1 MQTPAPGARFSGF
14 EVLSVRPL
22 PEFRGEGV
30 RCRHL
35 ATGLEAFHLACED
48 PENLFAFAFRTPPP
62 DDSGVAHIL
71 EHSVLC
77 GSRRYPVKDP
87 FVVLLKSS
95 LQTFLNAFTFP
106 DKTVYP
112 AASQLEKDFFNLLAV
127 YGDAVFFPRLSPEV
141 FHQEGHRLEFA
152 PDGSL
157 SRVGVVYN
165 EMKGSFSSAETIVAD
180 LSLRSL
186 FPAGPYGRESG
197 GLPARIP
204 ALSYE
209 GLVEFHRRCYHPSN
223 CLLFLYGNVPTQK
236 TLAFLSDSFLEGF
249 AVPASG
255 GPEGPAS
262 PPGFA
267 AVPAIPREPRWS
279 APRFAETVYPV
290 EEGSEGSSKSSL
302 TVNWLTVPVTEPL
315 LLLAMELL
323 GEVLVGNPGSPLSRA
338 LLESGLGQ
346 DLSPATGL
354 DTELAELVF
363 TAGLR
368 GCEAGRATEVQEVV
382 LRSLEQLASGI
393 PEELVRGAVHRVD
406 FRNREIVRGGRPFS
420 LSLMR
425 RSLRGW
431 LHGREPEL
439 TLEYRKWMEAL
450 QAELDR
456 GPYLENLLRAQLL
469 ENPHRSTVLVRP
481 DPQAAARQLAEERA
495 GLEQIARSL
504 GPEERSRV
512 EQENRLLRSFQESP
526 DRPEDLATL
535 PRLRRADLPHA
546 VDTVPTSDLPPPGGF
561 FHELHTNGVVYLDLA
576 LEVSRLGEPASALLP
591 LWARA
596 VCGSGLPGQPWHQT
610 ASRLSLVAGG
620 FSAALGAD
628 TPAGASRPAQ
638 HLIFR
643 LKALEENLEPALQL
657 VASLLVEADFRDLE
671 RLEMLVQELR
681 NDLKSALVPGG
692 SYFASL
698 RAGGRLSEAINREER
713 WKGVSQLAHLRRHAG
728 RPALEGLAGELEG
741 LRAALIGRNR
751 FTLNLTCD
759 ARAAGRAEAALR
771 RFLDRLPAGGGLPAA
786 APAGAGGPPP
796 ALSDGQRLEALLTST
811 NVNFAALAL
820 PASAFGTEE
829 SVQEA
834 ILAHFLSTGFLW
846 EQVRMKGGAYGA
858 GASVSS
864 LERVFTFSSY
874 RDPNIARTFDSFRQA
889 LEAARAQPLS
899 PEAFEQVLIGAVG
912 REERPMAPGERGYTA
927 LKRALLAISD
937 RMRQDRRDRLL
948 ASTPEDLAAAAGRLA
963 SRLQQGY
970 AAVLTGR
977 QALESSGLRDLD
989 LVEIAD

>member
-1 MQTPAPGARFSGF
+1 MQNPAPGARFSGF

-127 YGDAVFFPRLSPEV
+127 YGDAVFFPRLDPEV
-141 FHQEGHRLEFA
+141 FRQEGHRLELA
-152 PDGSL
+152 ADGGL

-204 ALSYE
+204 SLGWD
-209 GLVEFHRRCYHPSN
+209 GLLAYHRRHYHPSN
-223 CLLFLYGNVPTQK
+223 CLLFLYGDIPIQK
-236 TLAFLSDSFLEGF
+236 TLEFLSARFLEGF
-249 AVPASG
+249 SAGEPAPAVPL
-255 GPEGPAS
+255 
-262 PPGFA
+262 
-267 AVPAIPREPRWS
+267 EPRWS

-290 EEGSEGSSKSSL
+290 EAGSEGRSKSSL
-302 TVNWLTVPVTEPL
+302 TVNWLTVPVTDPL
-315 LLLAMELL
+315 ALLAMELL
-323 GEVLVGNPGSPLSRA
+323 GEVLVGNPGSPLARA
-338 LLESGLGQ
+338 LVESGLGQ

-368 GCEAGRATEVQEVV
+368 GCDAERASEVQELI
-382 LRSLEQLASGI
+382 LRTLAGLASGGI
-393 PEELVRGAVHRVD
+393 PQELVRAAVHRVD

-439 TLEYRKWMEAL
+439 TLEYRRWMEAL
-450 QAELDR
+450 QQELSA
-456 GPYLENLLRAQLL
+456 GPYLEKLLRAQLL
-469 ENPHRSTVLVRP
+469 DNAHRSTVLVRP
-481 DPQAAARQLAEERA
+481 DAQAAARQLAEEKEELAR
-495 GLEQIARSL
+495 IAAAL
-504 GPEERSRV
+504 GADERRRIEEES
-512 EQENRLLRSFQESP
+512 RLLARFQETP
-526 DRPEDLATL
+526 DRPEDLALL
-535 PRLRRADLPHA
+535 PRLLRADLPRT
-546 VDTVPTSDLPPPGGF
+546 VETVPTSELETPRAL

-576 LEVSRLGEPASALLP
+576 LEVSGLDEQASALLP
-591 LWARA
+591 LWTRA
-596 VCGSGLPGQPWHQT
+596 ACGSGLPGQPWHEV

-628 TPAGASRPAQ
+628 TPAGGSRPAQ

-643 LKALEENLEPALQL
+643 VKALEENLEPALEL
-657 VASLLVEADFRDLE
+657 VGSLLAEADFRDLD

-698 RAGGRLSEAINREER
+698 RAGGRLSEAIAREER
-713 WKGVSQLAHLRRHAG
+713 WKGVSQLAHLRRYG
-728 RPALEGLAGELEG
+728 ERSRLPGLAAELEA
-741 LRAALIGRNR
+741 LRAELIGGER
-751 FTLNLTCD
+751 FALNLTC
-759 ARAAGRAEAALR
+759 GGESLKRAEAALR
-771 RFLDRLPAGGGLPAA
+771 RFLDRLPAG
-786 APAGAGGPPP
+786 APPGAGGPPP
-796 ALSDGQRLEALLTST
+796 PMADGQRLQALLTTT

-820 PASAFGTEE
+820 PAASFGSEE

-834 ILAHFLSTGFLW
+834 ILAHYLSTGFLW

-864 LERVFTFSSY
+864 LERVFTFTSY

-889 LEAARAQPLS
+889 LDSARGQVLS
-899 PEAFEQVLIGAVG
+899 PEAFEQVLIGAAG

-927 LKRALLAISD
+927 FKRSLLGISD
-937 RMRQDRRDRLL
+937 RMRQERRDRLL
-948 ASTPEDLAAAAGRLA
+948 AASPGDLAAAADRLA
-963 SRLQQGY
+963 ARFGEGSS
-970 AAVLTGR
+970 AVLAGR
-977 QALESSGLRDLD
+977 QALESSGLRDLE

>member
-1 MQTPAPGARFSGF
+1 MQMPAPGARFSGF

-87 FVVLLKSS
+87 FVVMLKSS

-127 YGDAVFFPRLSPEV
+127 YGDAVFFPRLEAEV
-141 FHQEGHRLEFA
+141 FRQEGHRLEFTA
-152 PDGSL
+152 DGSL
-157 SRVGVVYN
+157 NRVGVVYN

-204 ALSYE
+204 SLSHE
-209 GLVEFHRRCYHPSN
+209 GLSEYHRRFYHPSN
-223 CLLFLYGNVPTQK
+223 CLLFLYGNIPTQK
-236 TLAFLSDSFLEGF
+236 TLAFLSETLLEGF
-249 AVPASG
+249 TAADPA
-255 GPEGPAS
+255 
-262 PPGFA
+262 
-267 AVPAIPREPRWS
+267 PAIPLEPRWD
-279 APRFAETVYPV
+279 APRCAETVYPV
-290 EEGSEGSSKSSL
+290 EAGGEGRSKSSL
-302 TVNWLTVPVTEPL
+302 TVNWLTVPVTDPL
-315 LLLAMELL
+315 ALLAMELL

-368 GCEAGRATEVQEVV
+368 GCDAERASDVQEVI
-382 LRSLEQLASGI
+382 LRTLEKLASGI
-393 PEELVRGAVHRVD
+393 PEELIRGAVHRVD

-439 TLEYRKWMEAL
+439 TLEYRKWMQAL
-450 QAELDR
+450 QAELAA
-456 GPYLENLLRAQLL
+456 GPYLEKLLRAQLL

-495 GLEQIARSL
+495 GLEEIARGL
-504 GPEERSRV
+504 GPQERRRI
-512 EQENRLLRSFQESP
+512 EQESGLLAGFQETP

-535 PRLRRADLPHA
+535 PRLRRADLPRD
-546 VDTVPTSDLPPPGGF
+546 VDTVPTSALPAPEAL

-576 LEVSRLGEPASALLP
+576 LEVSGLEEQQSALLP
-591 LWARA
+591 LWTRA

-643 LKALEENLEPALQL
+643 LKALEENLEPALEL

-713 WKGVSQLAHLRRHAG
+713 WKGVSQLANLRRYVE
-728 RPALEGLAGELEG
+728 RPQLEGLAAELEG

-759 ARAAGRAEAALR
+759 GQAGRRAQAVLQ
-771 RFLDRLPAGGGLPAA
+771 RFLDRLPAAA
-786 APAGAGGPPP
+786 APPAAGGPPP
-796 ALSDGQRLEALLTST
+796 ALADGQRLQALLTVT

-820 PASAFGTEE
+820 PASSFGTEE

-834 ILAHFLSTGFLW
+834 ILAHYLSTGFLW

-874 RDPNIARTFDSFRQA
+874 RDPNIARTLDSFRQA
-889 LEAARAQPLS
+889 LDSARARPLS
-899 PEAFEQVLIGAVG
+899 NEAFEQVLIGAVG

-927 LKRALLAISD
+927 LKRALLGISD
-937 RMRQDRRDRLL
+937 RMRQDRRNRLL
-948 ASTPEDLAAAAGRLA
+948 ASSPEDLSAAAARLSA
-963 SRLQQGY
+963 RFAQGY

>member
-1 MQTPAPGARFSGF
+1 MQIPAPGARFSGF
-14 EVLSVRPL
+14 EVLSVHPL

-112 AASQLEKDFFNLLAV
+112 AASQLEKDFFNLLSV
-127 YGDAVFFPRLSPEV
+127 YGDAVFFPRLDPEV
-141 FHQEGHRLEFA
+141 FRQEGHRLEFA
-152 PDGSL
+152 ADGGL
-157 SRVGVVYN
+157 NRVGVVYN

-204 ALSYE
+204 SLSYE
-209 GLVEFHRRCYHPSN
+209 ALREYHRRFYHPSN
-223 CLLFLYGNVPTQK
+223 CLLFLYGNVPTQR
-236 TLAFLSDSFLEGF
+236 TLEFLSSSFLEGC
-249 AVPASG
+249 AAAEPAPLVPL
-255 GPEGPAS
+255 
-262 PPGFA
+262 
-267 AVPAIPREPRWS
+267 EPRWS
-279 APRFAETVYPV
+279 APRSAETVYPV
-290 EEGSEGSSKSSL
+290 EAGGEGRSRSSL
-302 TVNWLTVPVTEPL
+302 TVNWLTVPVTDPL
-315 LLLAMELL
+315 RLLAMELL

-368 GCEAGRATEVQEVV
+368 GCDAERASDVQQVI
-382 LRSLEQLASGI
+382 LGTLEKLAAGI

-439 TLEYRKWMEAL
+439 TLEYRKWMQAL
-450 QAELDR
+450 QAELSA

-481 DPQAAARQLAEERA
+481 DAQAAQRQLAEEKA
-495 GLEQIARSL
+495 GLEQIAQAL
-504 GPEERSRV
+504 TPEARRGIEEDSR
-512 EQENRLLRSFQESP
+512 QLARFQEAP
-526 DRPEDLATL
+526 DRPENLATL
-535 PRLRRADLPHA
+535 PRLRRADLPRE
-546 VDTVPTSDLPPPGGF
+546 VDLVPTSTERAPETF

-576 LEVSRLGEPASALLP
+576 LEVSGLDEQQSALLP
-591 LWARA
+591 LWVRA
-596 VCGSGLPGQPWHQT
+596 VCGSGLPGQPWHET

-628 TPAGASRPAQ
+628 TPAGGSRPAQ

-643 LKALEENLEPALQL
+643 VKALEENLEKALEL

-698 RAGGRLSEAINREER
+698 RAGGRISEAIQREER
-713 WKGVSQLAHLRRHAG
+713 WKGVSQLAHLRRYEG
-728 RPALEGLAGELEG
+728 RAQQDGLAAELEG
-741 LRAALIGRNR
+741 LRSVLIGRDR
-751 FTLNLTCD
+751 ATLNLTCD
-759 ARAAGRAEAALR
+759 KEAAGRAEAALR
-771 RFLDRLPAGGGLPAA
+771 RFLGRLPAVA
-786 APAGAGGPPP
+786 APAAGGGSPP
-796 ALSDGQRLEALLTST
+796 ALSDGRRLEALLTAT

-820 PASAFGTEE
+820 PASSFGSEE

-834 ILAHFLSTGFLW
+834 ILAHYLSTGFLW

-874 RDPNIARTFDSFRQA
+874 RDPNIARTFDSFREA
-889 LEAARAQPLS
+889 LEAARARPLS

-927 LKRALLAISD
+927 LKRTLLGISD
-937 RMRQDRRDRLL
+937 RLRQDRRDRLL
-948 ASTPEDLAAAAGRLA
+948 ASSPEDLSAAAARLA
-963 SRLQQGY
+963 ARFAQGY

-989 LVEIAD
+989 LVEIGD

>member
-1 MQTPAPGARFSGF
+1 M
-14 EVLSVRPL
+14 
-22 PEFRGEGV
+22 

-35 ATGLEAFHLACED
+35 ATGLEVFHLACED

-77 GSRRYPVKDP
+77 GSRRFPVKDP

-112 AASQLEKDFFNLLAV
+112 AASQLDKDFFNLLAV
-127 YGDAVFFPRLSPEV
+127 YGDAVFFPRLDPEV
-141 FHQEGHRLEFA
+141 FRQEGHRLELA
-152 PDGSL
+152 ADGNL

-186 FPAGPYGRESG
+186 FPVGPYGRESG
-197 GLPARIP
+197 GLPSRIP
-204 ALSYE
+204 ELTYE
-209 GLVEFHRRCYHPSN
+209 GLREFHRRCYHPSN
-223 CLLFLYGNVPTQK
+223 CLLFLYGDIPTQK
-236 TLAFLSDSFLEGF
+236 TLEFLSATFLEGF
-249 AVPASG
+249 AAAAPA
-255 GPEGPAS
+255 
-262 PPGFA
+262 
-267 AVPAIPREPRWS
+267 PAIPLEPRWS
-279 APRFAETVYPV
+279 APRFAESVYPA
-290 EEGSEGSSKSSL
+290 EAGSEATSKSSV
-302 TVNWLTVPVTEPL
+302 TVNWLTVPVTDPL
-315 LLLAMELL
+315 RLLGMELL
-323 GEVLVGNPGSPLSRA
+323 NEVLLGNPGSPLSRA

-346 DLSPATGL
+346 DLSPSCGL

-368 GCEAGRATEVQEVV
+368 GCDAERATEVQALI
-382 LRSLEQLASGI
+382 LRTLEALASDGI
-393 PEELVRGAVHRVD
+393 PGDLVKAAVHRVE

-420 LSLMR
+420 LTLMR

-439 TLEYRKWMEAL
+439 TLEHRRWMEAL
-450 QAELDR
+450 QSELAA

-469 ENPHRSTVLVRP
+469 DNPHRSTVLVRP
-481 DPQAAARQLAEERA
+481 DPQAAARQLAEERGELDKIAA
-495 GLEQIARSL
+495 GLGIAERRRI
-504 GPEERSRV
+504 EE
-512 EQENRLLRSFQESP
+512 EKRLLASFQESP
-526 DRPEDLATL
+526 DRPEDLARL
-535 PRLRRADLPHA
+535 PRLRRADLPRA
-546 VDTVPTSDLPPPGGF
+546 VDTVPTSNLEEPGAL

-576 LEVSRLGEPASALLP
+576 LEVSGLKEEASALLP

-628 TPAGASRPAQ
+628 TPAGGSRPAQ

-643 LKALEENLEPALQL
+643 VKALEENLEPALQL

-671 RLEMLVQELR
+671 RLQMLLLELR

-698 RAGGRLSEAINREER
+698 RAGGRLSEAISREER
-713 WKGVSQLAHLRRHAG
+713 WKGVSQLDRLRRYSG
-728 RPALEGLAGELEG
+728 ELQGLAGELEA
-741 LRAALIGRNR
+741 LRTALVARDR

-759 ARAAGRAEAALR
+759 ADSARRAEAVLQ
-771 RFLDRLPAGGGLPAA
+771 RFLARLPAGALAG
-786 APAGAGGPPP
+786 APAGPAGGPPP
-796 ALSDGQRLEALLTST
+796 ALADGQRLEALVTTT

-820 PASAFGTEE
+820 PAAPFGTEE

-834 ILAHFLSTGFLW
+834 ILAHYLSTGFLW

-864 LERVFTFSSY
+864 LERVFTFTSY
-874 RDPNIARTFDSFRQA
+874 RDPNITRTFDSFRQA
-889 LEAARAQPLS
+889 LDSARGQLLGE
-899 PEAFEQVLIGAVG
+899 EAFEQVLIGAVG

-927 LKRALLAISD
+927 LKRSLLGISD
-937 RMRQDRRDRLL
+937 RMRQHRRDRLL
-948 ASTPEDLAAAAGRLA
+948 SASPKDLAAAADRLA
-963 SRLQQGY
+963 SSYGRGY
-970 AAVLTGR
+970 SAVLTGR

-989 LVEIAD
+989 LVEIEG

>member
-112 AASQLEKDFFNLLAV
+112 AASQLEKDFFNLLVV
-127 YGDAVFFPRLSPEV
+127 YGDAVFFPRLAPEV
-141 FHQEGHRLEFA
+141 FRQEGHRLEFA
-152 PDGSL
+152 ADGSL

-204 ALSYE
+204 ELSYE

-223 CLLFLYGNVPTQK
+223 CLLFLYGNIPTQQ
-236 TLAFLSDSFLEGF
+236 TLAFLSDEFL
-249 AVPASG
+249 A
-255 GPEGPAS
+255 
-262 PPGFA
+262 GFA
-267 AVPAIPREPRWS
+267 AAEPAPAVPREPRWS
-279 APRFAETVYPV
+279 APRSFETVYPV
-290 EEGSEGSSKSSL
+290 EAGSEGRSKSSL
-302 TVNWLTVPVTEPL
+302 TVNWLTVPVTDPL

-368 GCEAGRATEVQEVV
+368 GCEAERASDVQEVI
-382 LRSLEQLASGI
+382 LRTLEELASGGI
-393 PEELVRGAVHRVD
+393 PGEHLRAAIHRVD

-439 TLEYRKWMEAL
+439 TLEYRRHMQAL

-456 GPYLENLLRAQLL
+456 GPYLESLLRAQLL

-481 DPQAAARQLAEERA
+481 DPQAAARQLAEERD
-495 GLEQIARSL
+495 GLDGIAREL
-504 GPEERSRV
+504 GPEERGRIEEGS
-512 EQENRLLRSFQESP
+512 RLLARFQESP
-526 DRPEDLATL
+526 DRPEDTATL
-535 PRLRRADLPHA
+535 PRLRRADLPRE
-546 VDTVPTSDLPPPGGF
+546 VDTVPTSRLQAPEGF

-576 LEVSRLGEPASALLP
+576 LEVSGLGEQASALLP

-643 LKALEENLEPALQL
+643 LKALEENLEKALEL
-657 VASLLVEADFRDLE
+657 VASLLGEADFRDLE

-698 RAGGRLSEAINREER
+698 RAGGRLSEAISREER
-713 WKGVSQLAHLRRHAG
+713 WKGVSQLAHLRAYAG
-728 RPALEGLAGELEG
+728 RPRLEGLAAELEG
-741 LRAALIGRNR
+741 LRAALIGRSR

-759 ARAAGRAEAALR
+759 AQAAVRAEPVLR
-771 RFLDRLPAGGGLPAA
+771 RFLDRLPAAA
-786 APAGAGGPPP
+786 APVGAGGPPP
-796 ALSDGQRLEALLTST
+796 ALADGQRLEALITST

-820 PASAFGTEE
+820 PASPFGTEE

-834 ILAHFLSTGFLW
+834 VLAHYLSTGFLW

-889 LEAARAQPLS
+889 LEAARAGPLS

-927 LKRALLAISD
+927 LKRALLGISD

-948 ASTPEDLAAAAGRLA
+948 ASSPEDLSAAAARLSA
-963 SRLQQGY
+963 RLEQGY

>member
-1 MQTPAPGARFSGF
+1 MQIPAPGARFSGF

-127 YGDAVFFPRLSPEV
+127 YGDAVFFPRLDAQV
-141 FHQEGHRLEFA
+141 FRQEGHRLEFA
-152 PDGSL
+152 ADGSL
-157 SRVGVVYN
+157 NRVGVVYN
-165 EMKGSFSSAETIVAD
+165 EMKGSFSSAETIIAD

-204 ALSYE
+204 FLSYE
-209 GLVEFHRRCYHPSN
+209 GLREYHRRFYHPSN
-223 CLLFLYGNVPTQK
+223 CLLFLYGSIPTQK
-236 TLAFLSDSFLEGF
+236 TLAFLSDTFLEGF
-249 AVPASG
+249 TAPASS
-255 GPEGPAS
+255 GPDSPAS
-262 PPGFA
+262 PGSA
-267 AVPAIPREPRWS
+267 AEPAPAIPREPRWD

-290 EEGSEGSSKSSL
+290 EAGGEGRSKSSL
-302 TVNWLTVPVTEPL
+302 TVNWLTVPVTDPL

-368 GCEAGRATEVQEVV
+368 GCDAERASEVQEVI
-382 LRSLEQLASGI
+382 LRTLEKLASGI
-393 PEELVRGAVHRVD
+393 PEELIRGAVHRVD

-439 TLEYRKWMEAL
+439 TLEYRRYMQAL
-450 QAELDR
+450 QEELR
-456 GPYLENLLRAQLL
+456 AGPYLENLLRAQLL
-469 ENPHRSTVLVRP
+469 DNAHRSTVLMRP
-481 DPQAAARQLAEERA
+481 DPQAAARQLAEEKA

-504 GPEERSRV
+504 GPEERRRI
-512 EQENRLLRSFQESP
+512 ETENRLLARFQESP
-526 DRPEDLATL
+526 DRPEDLASL
-535 PRLRRADLPHA
+535 PRLRRADLPRE
-546 VDTVPTSDLPPPGGF
+546 VDTVPTSALPAPEAL
-561 FHELHTNGVVYLDLA
+561 FHELHTNAVVYLDLA
-576 LEVSRLGEPASALLP
+576 LEVSGLEERQSALLP

-643 LKALEENLEPALQL
+643 VKALEENLEPALEL
-657 VASLLVEADFRDLE
+657 VASLLAEADFRDLE

-713 WKGVSQLAHLRRHAG
+713 WKGVSQLAHLRRYVERAQ
-728 RPALEGLAGELEG
+728 LQGLATELEG
-741 LRAALIGRNR
+741 LRAVLIGRDR

-759 ARAAGRAEAALR
+759 GQAARRAEAVLR
-771 RFLDRLPAGGGLPAA
+771 RFLDRLPAAA
-786 APAGAGGPPP
+786 APAAGGGPAP
-796 ALSDGQRLEALLTST
+796 ALSDGQRLQALLTVT

-820 PASAFGTEE
+820 PASSFGTEE

-834 ILAHFLSTGFLW
+834 ILAHYLSTGFLW

-889 LEAARAQPLS
+889 LDSARAGPLS
-899 PEAFEQVLIGAVG
+899 NEAFEQVLIGAVG

-927 LKRALLAISD
+927 LKRVLLGISD

-948 ASTPEDLAAAAGRLA
+948 ASSPEDLSAAAARLSA
-963 SRLQQGY
+963 RFAQGY

-977 QALESSGLRDLD
+977 QSLESSGLRDLD
-989 LVEIAD
+989 LVEIPD